1 MISSA
6 NSGRGVVPPWNHNTH
21 YHELVLEAVPPQ
33 CRRALDVGC
42 GTGLLAR
49 RLADR
54 CADLVAI
61 DCDAATIARAASA
74 QGAEPRI
81 TFRHADF
88 MALDFGDERFD
99 FISAVATLHHLPL
112 RPALARFR
120 DLLAPGGVLAI
131 VGLYRL
137 YTPADY
143 AIAGLATPASWTLQL
158 LRGQMEVDAPLQ
170 DPKETLSEI
179 RSACAQL
186 LPGAELRRRLL
197 FRYSLLWRKP

>member
-1 MISSA
+1 M
-6 NSGRGVVPPWNHNTH
+6 
-21 YHELVLEAVPPQ
+21 
-33 CRRALDVGC
+33 DVGC

-49 RLADR
+49 RLAHR
-54 CADLVAI
+54 CAEVVAI

-74 QGAEPRI
+74 HGAEPRI
-81 TFRHADF
+81 TFRHVDF
-88 MALDFGDERFD
+88 MALDLGERFD
-99 FISAVATLHHLPL
+99 FISAIATLHHLPL

-143 AIAGLATPASWTLQL
+143 VVAGLATPASWALQL

-170 DPKETLSEI
+170 NPKETLSEI
-179 RSACAQL
+179 RSTCAQL

-197 FRYSLLWRKP
+197 FRYSLIWRKP